1 MCVSVF
7 TCLQI
12 LIRFTDLVAFKCACS
27 FDIQLIN
34 LNVLTYYL
42 TQATVFIALTNAFTL
57 QLLHI
62 LYVIFLHCMQ
72 SYISNHKVWTCY
84 SLSTHSAFIAKIVE
98 EIYWNRHESWRLFSV
113 FLEWVLS
120 ECTQVEFVFI
130 VVHTRTHTLRV
141 HCWLPFTCLLV
152 VCGHWSGYFAWPA
165 ALLGIRVSSRCPVC
179 GPACV
184 CVYVCVRLCV
194 IRNVLQVFA
203 IKRVKPLDDESH
215 WNEPSRNESKW
226 VEAGESR
233 RGDSSWVET
242 HISYCLALISL

>member
-1 MCVSVF
+1 MSVCVSVF

-12 LIRFTDLVAFKCACS
+12 LIRFTDLVAFKCARS

-42 TQATVFIALTNAFTL
+42 TQASVFIHSHCNNCIFDMLFNTL
-57 QLLHI
+57 YSK
-62 LYVIFLHCMQ
+62 LYFD
-72 SYISNHKVWTCY
+72 SCY
-84 SLSTHSAFIAKIVE
+84 SLSTHSAFIAKIVK

-130 VVHTRTHTLRV
+130 VVHTRTHTPV

-165 ALLGIRVSSRCPVC
+165 ALLGIRVSSRRPVC
-179 GPACV
+179 GPECV
-184 CVYVCVRLCV
+184 CVCVCVWLEMCCKF
-194 IRNVLQVFA
+194 L
-203 IKRVKPLDDESH
+203 PLTEWS
-215 WNEPSRNESKW
+215 P
-226 VEAGESR
+226 
-233 RGDSSWVET
+233 
-242 HISYCLALISL
+242 

>member
-1 MCVSVF
+1 MSVCVSVF

-42 TQATVFIALTNAFTL
+42 TQASVFNALRNAFTL

-62 LYVIFLHCMQ
+62 LYVIY
-72 SYISNHKVWTCY
+72 YIVCKVIFRIIRYWTCY

-130 VVHTRTHTLRV
+130 VVHTRTHTPASTTGCHSLVCSLFVDTEAATLHDLRLF
-141 HCWLPFTCLLV
+141 W
-152 VCGHWSGYFAWPA
+152 GSAWA
-165 ALLGIRVSSRCPVC
+165 HDALCVALR
-179 GPACV
+179 ACV
-184 CVYVCVRLCV
+184 CVCVWLEMCCKF
-194 IRNVLQVFA
+194 L
-203 IKRVKPLDDESH
+203 PLREWS
-215 WNEPSRNESKW
+215 P
-226 VEAGESR
+226 
-233 RGDSSWVET
+233 
-242 HISYCLALISL
+242 